1 MFGFDEEKAVK
12 LVSRTRNQQAARW
25 VSASARVRVATMFT
39 AGVGVGVAVGLAGQ
53 WVYAPLCGWDVAAV
67 VFTLWV
73 WLAVGRMDSSATAA
87 HATRENPGR
96 AVGDV
101 IVLIAA
107 IANLGGISIALVQ
120 ANSSQGVA
128 QDMLALLALASV
140 ALSWFTVHTLFM
152 LRYAQL
158 YYTGPHGGVNF
169 NQESP
174 PRYLDFA
181 YLAFTIGMTFQVS
194 DTDLEKPEIRATA
207 LRHAL
212 LSYLFGAVILAVT
225 INLIAGL
232 GTGGRG

>member
-1 MFGFDEEKAVK
+1 M
-12 LVSRTRNQQAARW
+12 
-25 VSASARVRVATMFT
+25 SASAGVRVATMFT
-39 AGVGVGVAVGLAGQ
+39 AGVGAGIAVGLAGQ
-53 WVYAPLCGWDVAAV
+53 WSYAPLCSWDVAAV

-73 WLAVGRMDSSATAA
+73 WLAVGRMDSSATAE

-107 IANLGGISIALVQ
+107 IASLGGISIALVQ

-158 YYTGPHGGVNF
+158 YYTRPDGGVNF

-194 DTDLEKPEIRATA
+194 DTDLGKSEIRATA
-207 LRHAL
+207 LKHAL

-232 GTGGRG
+232 GTGRG